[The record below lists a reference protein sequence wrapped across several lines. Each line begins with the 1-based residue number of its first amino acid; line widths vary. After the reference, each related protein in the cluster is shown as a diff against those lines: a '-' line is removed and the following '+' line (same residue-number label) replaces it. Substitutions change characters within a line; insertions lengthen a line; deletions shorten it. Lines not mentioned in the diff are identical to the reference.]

1 VAGRLASY
9 LVNCHR
15 NCQLNPT
22 EKSEFR
28 LQVSDAPCIL
38 AGKREKKMRLA
49 IAIIAA
55 LLAAPPCAIAA
66 DTVQPAVPLDRPPAT
81 YPDSAGSAEGT
92 VKLSFKIGADGHV
105 HDAAVIDSNPR
116 GMFDSAA
123 IDAVSHWTYHPR
135 TVNGRPAEQ
144 ADNAILLRFK
154 PDVPAP
160 ERAIRY
166 APAPYYPEAAYLA
179 KAEGNVVIDFDVTAD
194 GDTTNVR
201 VTEATTPGL
210 FDQTAIAMVKAA
222 RFEPLNDPEAPP
234 EHLRRTVEFSM
245 AKARLQGRPDKI
257 KAPQYPSKAADM
269 GYQGLCD
276 LQFTVRKDGTV
287 ADPHIEMCYPKGFFE
302 KTSLDAVKHWTFL
315 PVQGANGPEDAP
327 VYYRF
332 NYRLAGEIQAG
343 RRSLKPHQWIKL
355 KYTLTAT
362 GTAKDIQ
369 VVATSEPGLSTSDAV
384 KQLQDTQLTAITK
397 DGQPVEI
404 PGRIIRIV
412 GD

>member
-1 VAGRLASY
+1 
-9 LVNCHR
+9 
-15 NCQLNPT
+15 
-22 EKSEFR
+22 
-28 LQVSDAPCIL
+28 
-38 AGKREKKMRLA
+38 MRLP
-49 IAIIAA
+49 IAIVVA
-55 LLAAPPCAIAA
+55 LFAAPTCAIAA
-66 DTVQPAVPLDRPPAT
+66 DTVQPAVPVDRPPPD
-81 YPDSAGSAEGT
+81 YPDSAGSVEGT
-92 VKLSFKIGADGHV
+92 VRLSFKIGADGHV
-105 HDAAVIDSNPR
+105 HGAAVIDSSPK

-123 IDAVSHWTYHPR
+123 LDAVSHWTYHPR

-144 ADNAILLRFK
+144 ADNTILLRFK
-154 PDVPAP
+154 PDVPAAV
-160 ERAIRY
+160 RAVLY

-179 KAEGNVVIDFDVTAD
+179 KAEGKVVVDFDVTAD
-194 GDTTNVR
+194 GDTTNLK

-210 FDQTAIAMVKAA
+210 FDQAATAVIKAA
-222 RFEPLNDPEAPP
+222 RFEPLNDPDAPP
-234 EHLRRTVEFSM
+234 EHLRRSVEFTM
-245 AKARLQGRPDKI
+245 ATARLQGRPDKI
-257 KAPQYPSKAADM
+257 KAPKYPNEAGDM
-269 GYQGLCD
+269 GLQGLCD

-332 NYRLAGEIQAG
+332 NYRLAGAMQGG

-355 KYTLTAT
+355 KYTLTTT

-384 KQLQDTQLTAITK
+384 KQLQDTQLTAITQ
-397 DGQPVEI
+397 DGKPVET
-404 PGRIIRIV
+404 PNRIIRIV